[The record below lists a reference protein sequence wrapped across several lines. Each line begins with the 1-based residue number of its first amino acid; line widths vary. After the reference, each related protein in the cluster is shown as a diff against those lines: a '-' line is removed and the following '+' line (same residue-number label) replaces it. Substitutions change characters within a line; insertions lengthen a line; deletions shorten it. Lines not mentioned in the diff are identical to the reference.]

1 MAGKINRQ
9 VKSGKPI
16 LVNGVWAHQTFDMRP
31 PSKAQMDRMIE
42 MAKRLGLRSA

>member
-16 LVNGVWAHQTFDMRP
+16 LVNGVWAHQTFDTRP
-31 PSKAQMDRMIE
+31 PSKATMDRMT
-42 MAKRLGLRSA
+42 ADATRLGLRSA